1 MFGREEDKT
10 QGYWGSHSVV
20 KREPQDIKEEY
31 GEPQDIRS
39 KYGEQLFK
47 VKTEYVE
54 QTFKAEPRDNRVKA
68 ESKQKSNGAD
78 HVDYKSVLK
87 KKKLESAAVVSIKK
101 EPAAYTE
108 TTHKLTWFEKSEIRK
123 WKKIEKRAT
132 REREREKLEEEKVE
146 KEKVAASKVGA
157 RRAEEAAA
165 RARARQHLSNP
176 SFQTVDEVLDE
187 DVAGDMFSWSPPPSL

>member
-1 MFGREEDKT
+1 MPP

-54 QTFKAEPRDNRVKA
+54 QTFKAEPRDNRIKV
-68 ESKQKSNGAD
+68 ESKQFR
-78 HVDYKSVLK
+78 
-87 KKKLESAAVVSIKK
+87 K

-176 SFQTVDEVLDE
+176 SFETVDEILD
-187 DVAGDMFSWSPPPSL
+187 DDMAGDMFSWSPPPSP

>member
-1 MFGREEDKT
+1 MNQLLWSASR
-10 QGYWGSHSVV
+10 
-20 KREPQDIKEEY
+20 
-31 GEPQDIRS
+31 RS
-39 KYGEQLFK
+39 
-47 VKTEYVE
+47 
-54 QTFKAEPRDNRVKA
+54 R
-68 ESKQKSNGAD
+68 
-78 HVDYKSVLK
+78 
-87 KKKLESAAVVSIKK
+87 
-101 EPAAYTE
+101 PAAYTE

-176 SFQTVDEVLDE
+176 SFETVDEVLDE
-187 DVAGDMFSWSPPPSL
+187 DVAGDMFSWSPPPSP